1 MVWFLPAHDS
11 LQMQREDELWHKLD
25 TLGLSPLN

>member
-11 LQMQREDELWHKLD
+11 LQMHIEDELWQKLD